1 MSAALAMPL
10 RVEPVWPYLPAL
22 LHWQDWIRLTGGHR
36 YQVLNQD
43 TGKWE
48 YVDGTT
54 GCIPKGKG
62 AIEGLKKWA
71 GRVTEAE
78 AVRRLREWDGYGDP
92 EDVLVGC
99 GNAHRDALKKAATEG
114 TEMHA
119 IFERELRVM
128 LGENPPSLEMT
139 DHQLLVLAMFREWL
153 RDHNVRPLAVE
164 ARIYNPILKNG
175 GTIDLLAFY
184 EDGPEPE
191 VLDYKRNQI
200 AHAADARVYDDRK
213 LQISGSY
220 AGGLKAM
227 LGLPTAPR
235 GRVVYY
241 PREGVNLPI
250 IDKPINGDPA
260 KLEAAFAAALEYHRA
275 LKAALKDDE
284 DAA

>member
-1 MSAALAMPL
+1 MTAT
-10 RVEPVWPYLPAL
+10 WPYLPELEA
-22 LHWQDWIRLTGGHR
+22 WQRRIRLTGAHR
-36 YQVLNQD
+36 YQVLNPD

-54 GCIPKGKG
+54 SAIPKGSG

-71 GRVTEAE
+71 GNMAEAE
-78 AVRRLREWDGYGDP
+78 GVRRLRGWNGYGDP
-92 EDVLVGC
+92 EDVLVGI
-99 GNAHRDALKKAATEG
+99 GGAHKAALKAAATEG

-119 IFERELRVM
+119 IFEREFRVM
-128 LGENPPSLEMT
+128 LGQNPPSLEMS
-139 DHQLLVLAMFREWL
+139 DHQLLVLAMFREWV
-153 RDHNVRPLAVE
+153 RDHNVRPVAVE
-164 ARIYNPILKNG
+164 AMVYHPTLKNG
-175 GTIDLLAFY
+175 GMLDLLAFY
-184 EDGPEPE
+184 EDGADPEI
-191 VLDYKRNQI
+191 LDYKRNRI
-200 AHAADARVYDDRK
+200 ANAAEARVYDERK

-220 AGGLKAM
+220 AGALRAM
-227 LGLPTAPR
+227 LGLPKPLR

-250 IDKPINGDPA
+250 IDKPINGDPE